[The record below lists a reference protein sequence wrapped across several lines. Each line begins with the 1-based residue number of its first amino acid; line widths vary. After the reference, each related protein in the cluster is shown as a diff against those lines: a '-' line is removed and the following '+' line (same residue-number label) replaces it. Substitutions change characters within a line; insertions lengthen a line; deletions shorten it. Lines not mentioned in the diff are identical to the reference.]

1 MRYLVSIDSGGSKTA
16 FCVLDR
22 ETGRR
27 MNCVS
32 GSGNYKSK
40 GLDTVKSNLLDGFH
54 QLGIEPSEAGFTA
67 LGTAG
72 CDAEADRL
80 VYRDLLGE
88 IGIPAERL
96 FVCNDAEFIFRAL
109 ADAPGICLIA
119 GTGSIGFSFERNG
132 TVHRVGGW
140 GAPLSDNGSG
150 YWIGAALIRAF
161 LDRVDGLREDDPA
174 FRMLEQ
180 RYPAEWTIADIA
192 AKASEF
198 SASEVASL
206 ARGVLERA
214 ETDTLC
220 GEIAETAAAKLADI
234 VEGAYRVAS
243 FEAENDITIVL
254 SGSLFKNAY
263 FRGLIQKTVSMRLKN
278 GNYAY
283 VHSAGSPAED
293 GLKLAEKLACD

>member
-1 MRYLVSIDSGGSKTA
+1 
-16 FCVLDR
+16 
-22 ETGRR
+22 

-40 GLDTVKSNLLDGFH
+40 GLATVKSNLLAGFH
-54 QLGIEPSEAGFTA
+54 QLGIEPSEAAFTA

-80 VYRDLLGE
+80 VYRDLLAE
-88 IGIPAERL
+88 IGIPADRL

-132 TVHRVGGW
+132 AVHRVGGW

-161 LDRVDGLREDDPA
+161 FDRVDGLREDDPA

-180 RYPAEWTIADIA
+180 RYPAELTIADIA

-198 SASEVASL
+198 STSEVASL
-206 ARGVLERA
+206 ARGVLEHA

-220 GEIAETAAAKLADI
+220 AEIAEKAAGKLADI
-234 VEGAYRVAS
+234 VEGAFNAAS
-243 FEAENDITIVL
+243 FKHENDITIVM
-254 SGSLFKNAY
+254 SGSLFKNTY
-263 FRGLIQKTVSMRLKN
+263 FRELVQNTISNRLKS

-283 VHSAGSPAED
+283 IHSDGSPAED
-293 GLKLAEKLACD
+293 GLKLAEKLSGN